1 MKLNSLQNPSDE
13 DPARALCGTL
23 TRAALSACAREKQ
36 SPTSQRTGLRMLTAW
51 IRMLCVAWLV
61 AGCTRLPGLKS
72 EGDTGVSLQSLLGE
86 MAERDALAR
95 WPRADYVCRQASSYD
110 RAQTDPNDRKTWF
123 ANKDHSQFLRVET
136 TPRGKEWVVMEDRSP
151 GCVTRIWT
159 ACEPK
164 LYGQIIR
171 FYLDDNPVPAIEA
184 PFVALVSGKGF
195 VGEPFAIISSDEK
208 DAPQMEGL
216 PPGHPPQVGM
226 DFFLPVPY
234 ARSCKITFSGEPLYY
249 HINYRS
255 YAAGTAVEPFSM
267 ARFAAASKELART
280 GKALLASG
288 NVGAGRPVRRGARL
302 EPGQELALDT
312 PVGPGAV
319 RSLTLRLPATLAKD
333 DLRALDLQMR
343 FDGEAT
349 VCCPVSE
356 FFGGGVGVRPV
367 QVRNWVSAVASNG
380 VFSCWWVMPFRS
392 AGRVAL
398 VNRGTK
404 AVAAD
409 LELTVGAWTWDEH
422 SLLFHANWR
431 MSSPIKPPLQQDWN
445 YITIAGRGVYV
456 GDTLSVLNPLRFW
469 YGEGD
474 ERIYIDGEAFPSHL
488 GTGTEDYYGF
498 AWGMAHEFSSP
509 FVSMP
514 RRDKR
519 GKQDWSGHTTTTRVR
534 VLDAIPF
541 RSALRFDMEAWHAP
555 NLTPMEYAAATFW
568 YARPGATHNREMR

>member
-1 MKLNSLQNPSDE
+1 
-13 DPARALCGTL
+13 
-23 TRAALSACAREKQ
+23 
-36 SPTSQRTGLRMLTAW
+36 
-51 IRMLCVAWLV
+51 MLCVAWLI
-61 AGCTRLPGLKS
+61 AGCARLPSPKS
-72 EGDTGVSLQSLLGE
+72 EGGTVISLKSLLCE
-86 MAERDALAR
+86 MADRDALAR

-136 TPRGKEWVVMEDRSP
+136 TSRGKEWVVMEDRSP

-159 ACEPK
+159 AYEPK
-164 LYGQIIR
+164 LDGQIVR
-171 FYLDDNPVPAIEA
+171 FYVDDNPVPAIEE
-184 PFVALVSGKGF
+184 PFVALVSGKRF
-195 VGEPFAIISSDEK
+195 VGQPFAFISSDEK

-226 DFFLPVPY
+226 DFFLPIPY

-249 HINYRS
+249 HVNYRA

-267 ARFAAASKELART
+267 ARFAAAAKELART
-280 GKALLASG
+280 GEALLASG
-288 NVGAGRPVRRGARL
+288 NVGAGRSVRRGARL

-319 RSLTLRLPATLAKD
+319 RCLTLRLPATLAKD
-333 DLRALDLQMR
+333 DLRALDLRMR

-367 QVRNWVSAVASNG
+367 RNWASAVASNG
-380 VFSCWWVMPFRS
+380 LFSCWWVMPFRS
-392 AGRVAL
+392 GGRVAL
-398 VNRGTK
+398 VNRGTN
-404 AVAAD
+404 AVETS
-409 LELTVGAWTWDEH
+409 LELTVGAWTWDEN

-431 MSSPIKPPLQQDWN
+431 ISSPIKPPLPQDWN
-445 YITIAGRGVYV
+445 YIAIAGRGVYV
-456 GDTLSVLNPLRFW
+456 GDTLSVLNPQRLW

-474 ERIYIDGEAFPSHL
+474 ERVYIDGEAFPSHL
-488 GTGTEDYYGF
+488 GTGTEDYYGY
-498 AWGMAHEFSSP
+498 AWGTAHEFSSP

-514 RRDKR
+514 RRDTR

-534 VLDAIPF
+534 ALDAIPF
-541 RSALRFDMEAWHAP
+541 RSALRFDMEAWHWP
-555 NLTPMEYAAATFW
+555 NWVPLDYAAATFW
-568 YARPGATHNREMR
+568 YARPGSTHNREMR